1 MSASSILK
9 IMFKKLFVL
18 GSILLIS
25 FILFTIS
32 SNYYIISSSKP
43 SIFTTSTAP
52 TATIVLVLGAKVNS
66 PNIPSLA
73 LQDRLDTALDLYNNN
88 KISLFL
94 VSGDH
99 GTKEYD
105 EVNTMK
111 QYLLDRDVPKE
122 KIFLD
127 HAGFDTYDSFYRARD
142 IFQVTSTI
150 VVTQRYHLP
159 RSIFIGNKLGI
170 TTYGVNAERT
180 WFPIFSMRE
189 VLARLKAIYNI
200 TFHSKPR
207 FLGSVIPITGE
218 AEESWD
224 EEY

>member
-1 MSASSILK
+1 
-9 IMFKKLFVL
+9 MFKKLFVL

>member
-1 MSASSILK
+1 
-9 IMFKKLFVL
+9 MFKKLGIFGIVAATAL
-18 GSILLIS
+18 TLFIIS
-25 FILFTIS
+25 C
-32 SNYYIISSSKP
+32 NYYILSYSTPFVFTNSTVPSS
-43 SIFTTSTAP
+43 TV
-52 TATIVLVLGAKVNS
+52 VLILGAKVNP

-88 KISLFL
+88 KVSLFL

-99 GTKEYD
+99 GTKDYD

-111 QYLLDRDVPKE
+111 QYLLDHNIPKE

-150 VVTQRYHLP
+150 VVTQGYHLP

-180 WFPIFSMRE
+180 WFPIFSVRE
-189 VLARLKAIYNI
+189 VIARLKAIYNV

-218 AEESWD
+218 AEKSWD
-224 EEY
+224 EGY

>member
-1 MSASSILK
+1 
-9 IMFKKLFVL
+9 MFKKLFIL
-18 GSILLIS
+18 ESIVVIIFTL
-25 FILFTIS
+25 FIVS
-32 SNYYIISSSKP
+32 CNYYILSYSAP
-43 SIFTTSTAP
+43 FIFTTSTVP
-52 TATIVLVLGAKVNS
+52 SSTAVLVLGAKVNP
-66 PNIPSLA
+66 PNVPGLA
-73 LQDRLDTALDLYNNN
+73 LQDRLDTALELYNND
-88 KISLFL
+88 KVSLFL

-99 GTKEYD
+99 GTKDYD

-111 QYLLDRDVPKE
+111 QYLLDHDIPKE

-150 VVTQRYHLP
+150 VVTQGYHLP

-170 TTYGVNAERT
+170 TTYGVNAERM
-180 WFPIFSMRE
+180 WFPIFSVRE
-189 VLARLKAIYNI
+189 VLARLKAIYNV

-218 AEESWD
+218 AGKSWD